1 MIEITLL
8 NGGRLPVVAPCV
20 CIFVQLLDCRH
31 NHFQLKTEAPTPKP
45 MSGSLVLPDGISP
58 RHKPKRKKKGD
69 YREQPAYSFTL
80 QFRFSRPINID
91 LWKSIKAPPGWKKL
105 PTNREKQALYRG
117 VRFRCE
123 NLTQALTPDEVSTL
137 HIKLMLSLEE
147 VF

>member
-8 NGGRLPVVAPCV
+8 NGGRPPVAPPCV
-20 CIFVQLLDCRH
+20 CIFLQLLDCQH

-45 MSGSLVLPDGISP
+45 MFGPLVLPDGISP
-58 RHKPKRKKKGD
+58 PHKPRRRKTT
-69 YREQPAYSFTL
+69 YRDAPAYSFTL

-105 PTNREKQALYRG
+105 PTNREKQMHYRG

-123 NLTQALTPDEVSTL
+123 NLTHALTPDEVSTL
-137 HIKLMLSLEE
+137 HMRLMLSLEE